1 MIRKDKYFPYKL
13 LTPELLQRLR
23 SVIIRNVRPSA
34 LEGGG
39 EPGAAA
45 VEETEPPAWQ
55 PPHQLA
61 LHDQSEVG
69 PSLFMQENEGEEL
82 GAGLDGVE
90 LLLPADVVEYQ
101 GVALHI
107 GTRQEESIYELLEVK
122 ILSVSVCH
130 VHNLNLTFFIF
141 CNPSILLALLLNTCL
156 GI

>member
-1 MIRKDKYFPYKL
+1 MSVKTINTSYKVLKQIFYKKNLIRKDKYFPYKL

-61 LHDQSEVG
+61 LHDQSQVG
-69 PSLFMQENEGEEL
+69 PGLLTEWSTLIGREGRDPALIGREL
-82 GAGLDGVE
+82 YRTE
-90 LLLPADVVEYQ
+90 
-101 GVALHI
+101 
-107 GTRQEESIYELLEVK
+107 
-122 ILSVSVCH
+122 
-130 VHNLNLTFFIF
+130 IF
-141 CNPSILLALLLNTCL
+141 S
-156 GI
+156 